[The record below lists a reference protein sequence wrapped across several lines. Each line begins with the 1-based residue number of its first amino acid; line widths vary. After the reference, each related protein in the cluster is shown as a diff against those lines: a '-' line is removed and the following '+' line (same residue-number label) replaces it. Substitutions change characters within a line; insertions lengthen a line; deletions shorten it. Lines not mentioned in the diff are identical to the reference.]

1 MPSPPDHP
9 NILAGMVIDSSG
21 QIVPAAIIEIRDQSG
36 LPVRAIKT
44 NGLGQFTIATPL
56 SPGTYELEI
65 EKPGLTF
72 DILKLEVKNQIIA
85 PIEIRAKK

>member
-9 NILAGMVIDSSG
+9 NILAGMVIDADG
-21 QIVPAAIIEIRDQSG
+21 QIVPAAIIEIRDPSG

-56 SPGTYELEI
+56 SPGIYELEI
-65 EKPGLTF
+65 EKPGLAF